1 MVHFGSGKTRPPRAG
16 DGDYILGAAI
26 GTGLVARAAE
36 RGGVDFLLALNVGR
50 VRAQGLAPIASM
62 LPLGNA
68 NDIVLE
74 FAEREIAG
82 QVSIPVFAGLSVY
95 EPQHLQDQ
103 RLAELATG
111 PIAGVVNFPTAVH
124 YPPKV
129 QATLEA
135 AGMGLSAEFDLLER
149 ARTHGLQVMVY
160 VKTEAEAAAASRIAP
175 EMLCINFGWNAGGRL
190 TELQAEVSVE
200 EAIYRAR
207 AIARVLSRR
216 APDTRVL
223 IEGGPV
229 VHPSQVADICV
240 EAGIAGYVGGST
252 LDRLPIEDAVY
263 DRAMGFKAAGVGR
276 RHDRSVAKGLRAEA
290 EALGLWGSSPA
301 LAAALQRIDHL
312 AQTRRPVLISGPPGT
327 QRHAA
332 VRLLRRRARVDGSD
346 WGVVDASEQS
356 DLELGMLLFGRGR
369 DTPGMVEQHDGLPIL
384 IEPLDDLPKRWQ
396 RKLARLI
403 DRGAVSRFRG
413 SRPIPARPWFL
424 FLSRQSLEVLERDRI
439 LVPELA
445 RTLQARDVLMPD
457 IAAREG
463 DLPELLAGLCR
474 SHGSRVR
481 FGPSAVS
488 LLSRMSWPGQIS
500 DLRALIERLEAHN
513 VSGEIGAA
521 DLDPFVSD
529 RIAPPP
535 VPKTLDAD
543 QKAWLLAVLRRHGF
557 NRSAAARSLGIS
569 RKTLYNRLHRLG
581 L

>member
-1 MVHFGSGKTRPPRAG
+1 
-16 DGDYILGAAI
+16 
-26 GTGLVARAAE
+26 
-36 RGGVDFLLALNVGR
+36 
-50 VRAQGLAPIASM
+50 
-62 LPLGNA
+62 
-68 NDIVLE
+68 
-74 FAEREIAG
+74 
-82 QVSIPVFAGLSVY
+82 
-95 EPQHLQDQ
+95 
-103 RLAELATG
+103 
-111 PIAGVVNFPTAVH
+111 
-124 YPPKV
+124 
-129 QATLEA
+129 
-135 AGMGLSAEFDLLER
+135 
-149 ARTHGLQVMVY
+149 
-160 VKTEAEAAAASRIAP
+160 
-175 EMLCINFGWNAGGRL
+175 
-190 TELQAEVSVE
+190 
-200 EAIYRAR
+200 
-207 AIARVLSRR
+207 
-216 APDTRVL
+216 
-223 IEGGPV
+223 
-229 VHPSQVADICV
+229 
-240 EAGIAGYVGGST
+240 
-252 LDRLPIEDAVY
+252 
-263 DRAMGFKAAGVGR
+263 
-276 RHDRSVAKGLRAEA
+276 
-290 EALGLWGSSPA
+290 
-301 LAAALQRIDHL
+301 
-312 AQTRRPVLISGPPGT
+312 
-327 QRHAA
+327 

-384 IEPLDDLPKRWQ
+384 IEPLDDLPRRWQ

-413 SRPIPARPWFL
+413 ARPIPAQPWIL
-424 FLSRQSLEVLERDRI
+424 FLSRQSLDVLERDRI

-445 RTLQARDVLMPD
+445 RILQAREVSMPD

-488 LLSRMSWPGQIS
+488 LMSRMSWPGQIS
-500 DLRALIERLEAHN
+500 DLRALIERLDAHN